1 MGEAAVDDED
11 TGGEEDT
18 DGEEDAAEGADD
30 RNE

>member
-30 RNE
+30 RNG